1 MNFCTLFDSYY
12 LDKGL
17 ALYFSLEKVCPDFVL
32 YVFCFD
38 DAAFRILSGKK
49 YEHMVVLHH
58 SAFETEKLLALKKE
72 RSKAEY
78 CWTCTP
84 VIIEYVLEHYPVE
97 SCTYLDSDLYFY
109 ANPQILFD
117 EIEDHRADVV
127 IVPHRFKDNRDGRQ
141 MEERNGKYCVQ
152 FNYFRQSENA
162 RKVLSWWK
170 GKCLEWCYDIP
181 EPDRMGDQKYLNHW
195 TRDFEGVW
203 ELQYLG
209 GGVAPW
215 NLEQYQIC
223 RDEKVC
229 LIMQDHRGEKFTLVF
244 FHFQNLRYLPG
255 KKVNIKS
262 QTKDKRLK
270 YKIYIPYL
278 QEIEQIRENLVKE
291 YGLSFEPKKLQ
302 RSSNRIVGFLQRHFA
317 AYKVRTLSDV
327 VDLRN
332 LEKYKR
338 WCEDLRSRGV

>member
-1 MNFCTLFDSYY
+1 M
-12 LDKGL
+12 
-17 ALYFSLEKVCPDFVL
+17 
-32 YVFCFD
+32 
-38 DAAFRILSGKK
+38 
-49 YEHMVVLHH
+49 
-58 SAFETEKLLALKKE
+58 
-72 RSKAEY
+72 
-78 CWTCTP
+78 
-84 VIIEYVLEHYPVE
+84 
-97 SCTYLDSDLYFY
+97 
-109 ANPQILFD
+109 
-117 EIEDHRADVV
+117 
-127 IVPHRFKDNRDGRQ
+127 
-141 MEERNGKYCVQ
+141 
-152 FNYFRQSENA
+152 
-162 RKVLSWWK
+162 
-170 GKCLEWCYDIP
+170 
-181 EPDRMGDQKYLNHW
+181 
-195 TRDFEGVW
+195 
-203 ELQYLG
+203 
-209 GGVAPW
+209 
-215 NLEQYQIC
+215 
-223 RDEKVC
+223 
-229 LIMQDHRGEKFTLVF
+229 VF